1 MPPIKTK
8 PKTTA
13 KPLTPEEREVVVAEQ
28 RKQEAAEIRVTERK
42 PPKREKTHIPDPLP
56 GRLDQ
61 GVDPFTCMTRKR
73 RATEMYLMGYNQQ
86 EIAAEMGVDQT
97 TVSRCLSEVKKEWK
111 QDSLRDMDEKMQQE
125 IATIE
130 HNKKLAIEAYIR
142 SCGVELTETE
152 QTRIRDTP
160 DGSLTETL
168 TKIVKTQKVGDPR
181 FLAEIRSCI
190 ELKAKL
196 TGMLKEEK
204 KTVVQVIQINWDD
217 EETDAGAEDVEAQIS
232 SLEGLPTLEEVKD
245 ETKSG

>member
-13 KPLTPEEREVVVAEQ
+13 KPLTPDEKEIVVVKQAEKSNQ
-28 RKQEAAEIRVTERK
+28 RKGDQSGSAVSRVGPHKQVVPEN
-42 PPKREKTHIPDPLP
+42 P
-56 GRLDQ
+56 
-61 GVDPFTCMTRKR
+61 VADPFAFLKTKR
-73 RATEMYLMGYNQQ
+73 RATEMYLMGYNQE
-86 EIAAEMGVDQT
+86 EIAAELGVHQT
-97 TVSRCLSEVKKEWK
+97 MVSRYLTEVKKEWK

-130 HNKKLAIEAYIR
+130 HSKKLAVEAYIR
-142 SCGVELTETE
+142 SCGIELTETE
-152 QTRIRDTP
+152 QTRIRDTE

-204 KTVVQVIQINWDD
+204 KTTVNVIQINWD
-217 EETDAGAEDVEAQIS
+217 EVEGTDAGAEDVEAQIS

-245 ETKSG
+245 EATSG